1 MSLLTDILLQYTGS
15 SYSDLTSALKSRINI
30 VLKVDN
36 TTDSIVFPVV
46 PGDFPDMNSPQ
57 DNDTFEAVTGD
68 INVIGAPK
76 LRTLSFSSWICSALS
91 TISYTIRKR
100 TMISNSRLI
109 SVSTRSRR

>member
-76 LRTLSFSSWICSALS
+76 LRTLSFSSIFLLIR
-91 TISYTIRKR
+91 TIHS
-100 TMISNSRLI
+100 
-109 SVSTRSRR
+109 SVHRPVTKMGGSM